1 MQKCSGQKAQNC
13 IYQALPPW
21 GSGFRVPDYI
31 TSKIWPFCHCLE
43 NWVPFNSVFPKVDLH
58 TMNWQLGLFHPNFSM
73 ERYQEI
79 LHRPCL
85 KSINPI
91 NMSFFSF
98 LILFRHEGLK
108 TENAKLISKYWCK
121 MRTTVVINTDVKNV
135 LKSCV
140 QLSKCFSENIFW
152 LNPRS
157 SFVNVITPRYIHT
170 SFYIYFSSHYNL
182 YL

>member
-1 MQKCSGQKAQNC
+1 M
-13 IYQALPPW
+13 I
-21 GSGFRVPDYI
+21 
-31 TSKIWPFCHCLE
+31 
-43 NWVPFNSVFPKVDLH
+43 FPKVDLH

-121 MRTTVVINTDVKNV
+121 MRSTVVINTDVKNV

-182 YL
+182 YLWSWKLFVVEKSKRALGSPFSFHFLWLLATSHFSFQIAN